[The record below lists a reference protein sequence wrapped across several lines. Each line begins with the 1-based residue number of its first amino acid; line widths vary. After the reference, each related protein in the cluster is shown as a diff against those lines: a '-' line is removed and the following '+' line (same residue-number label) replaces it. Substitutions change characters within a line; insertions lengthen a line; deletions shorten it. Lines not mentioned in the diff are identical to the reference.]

1 MFPPPNKGREM
12 HDENRDENR
21 DAAGR
26 VRLRA
31 MEGNDRRGQYE
42 WLLLIPLLALAYG
55 FYTQF
60 DQVRAMLAPD
70 TVEVAET
77 PPDAAPIAPTA
88 AMPVASVPAPVT
100 PAPAAKIQQAPAA
113 SAEPPAP
120 VAPAPSA
127 VVQAPPPLPAL
138 FATPA
143 ELARARTAGKA
154 GLVEALRSGEL
165 RPATASDFSRWKT
178 SHARNGGRNPG
189 RSFDEHSS
197 HMDAYVVR
205 KDFEIPAG
213 LSGAHA
219 VVFLVEPLTP
229 FPRGDAGHSPILDME
244 SGACIGPICRMLM
257 SEE

>member
-1 MFPPPNKGREM
+1 M
-12 HDENRDENR
+12 HDGNRDEDR

-26 VRLRA
+26 VRLRT

-60 DQVRAMLAPD
+60 DHVRAMLAPD
-70 TVEVAET
+70 TVAVAET
-77 PPDAAPIAPTA
+77 PPDPAPITPVA
-88 AMPVASVPAPVT
+88 VASVPTPVAPTSAV
-100 PAPAAKIQQAPAA
+100 KIQRAPAA
-113 SAEPPAP
+113 SVEPPAP

-127 VVQAPPPLPAL
+127 VAQAPPPLPVL

-143 ELARARTAGKA
+143 EPVRARTMGKA

-165 RPATASDFSRWKT
+165 RPATASDFNRWKS
-178 SHARNGGRNPG
+178 SHARNGGGNPG
-189 RSFDEHSS
+189 RSFDENSA
-197 HMDAYVVR
+197 HMEAYVVR

-213 LSGAHA
+213 LTGAHA
-219 VVFLVEPLTP
+219 VVFLVEPPAP

-244 SGACIGPICRMLM
+244 SGACIGAICRMLM
-257 SEE
+257 QKE

>member
-1 MFPPPNKGREM
+1 M
-12 HDENRDENR
+12 HEESRDENR

-26 VRLRA
+26 VRLRT
-31 MEGNDRRGQYE
+31 MEGNNRRGQYE

-60 DQVRAMLAPD
+60 DKVRALLAPD
-70 TVEVAET
+70 PVAIAET
-77 PPDAAPIAPTA
+77 PPAAVPIAPPA
-88 AMPVASVPAPVT
+88 AMPVASVPTPVT
-100 PAPAAKIQQAPAA
+100 PTLATKIQQTPTTP
-113 SAEPPAP
+113 AEPPAP

-127 VVQAPPPLPAL
+127 AVQAPPPLPAL
-138 FATPA
+138 FAAPA
-143 ELARARTAGKA
+143 EPVRARTAGKA

-178 SHARNGGRNPG
+178 SHARNGGGNPG

-213 LSGAHA
+213 LNGADA
-219 VVFLVEPLTP
+219 VVFLVEPLAP
-229 FPRGDAGHSPILDME
+229 FPRGEAGHSPILDME